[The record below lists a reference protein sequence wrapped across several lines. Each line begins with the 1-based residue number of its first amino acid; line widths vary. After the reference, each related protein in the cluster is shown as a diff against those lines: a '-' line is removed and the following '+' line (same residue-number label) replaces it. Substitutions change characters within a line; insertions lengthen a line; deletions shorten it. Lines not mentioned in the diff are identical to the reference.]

1 MKISL
6 LKSLFVVFMML
17 FNFSLYSQ
25 IQQVNII
32 EPQKMVETT
41 MKPFLKA
48 IPVNLLPLYGISDT
62 LEIHK
67 ALVGTPIPVYYV
79 DHDTLQFSNTWRVP
93 LIVDHQFRSLFT
105 VYFDRDNYVIVDF
118 GAVVLAQDIQIYIST
133 TPIVGLLR
141 VFPLQR
147 DYFIT
152 ESSSKELLFDPIPV
166 SKNQKIKLPE
176 IIQSIPK

>member
-1 MKISL
+1 MSI

-17 FNFSLYSQ
+17 FSFSLSSQ

-32 EPQKMVETT
+32 EPQKMVEET

-48 IPVNLLPLYGISDT
+48 IPVNLLPIYGISDT
-62 LEIHK
+62 LEIQN
-67 ALVGTPIPVYYV
+67 AQVGTPIPVYYI

-93 LIVDHQFRSLFT
+93 LIINNQFRSLFT
-105 VYFDRDNYVIVDF
+105 VFFEHESYVIVDF
-118 GAVVLAQDIQIYIST
+118 GAVVLAQDIENYISS
-133 TPIVGLLR
+133 TPIIGLLR

-166 SKNQKIKLPE
+166 SKNQKLKLSE
-176 IIQSIPK
+176 IIRNIKK